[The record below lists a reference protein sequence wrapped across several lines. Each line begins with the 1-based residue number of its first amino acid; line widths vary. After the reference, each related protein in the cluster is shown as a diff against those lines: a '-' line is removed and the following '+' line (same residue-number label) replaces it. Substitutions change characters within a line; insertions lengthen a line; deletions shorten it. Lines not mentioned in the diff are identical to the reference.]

1 MSARP
6 SAGRAAGGRAPLVV
20 GLLSLAY
27 LLAMVDRLVFSLL
40 VEPIKNDLHLS
51 DAQIGALAG
60 LAFGLFYTLMGI
72 PIGRLADRAHRPA
85 LIAAA
90 VLLWSAATMACGL
103 ASSFSRLFATRVLVG
118 VGEAGISPAAYALI
132 ADVVPRQRL
141 GRALSVYMLGTVVGL
156 GVAWIAGGQLL
167 QCLGGAV
174 LHVPLLGLLA
184 PWQAVFVLVGL
195 PGLVVAPLLLLLHE
209 PRRNGAPSSHAG
221 ARTGRGE
228 RTDLGERTGVGSIIE
243 QLRRHAG
250 VYGAHFAGMAAINT
264 YGYALVT
271 WAPAMFRRSFDW
283 SMERT
288 GTLLGAGVLIA
299 GCAGML
305 GSGMIV
311 DALSR
316 RMREDAPF
324 RILFFGTLL
333 MAPFG
338 VLGPLAPGAWGRTLL
353 FVVPVMGLFFA
364 VVACAPTALQIVTP
378 ASMRASVSSVYLLIV
393 NIVAF
398 AVGPLSV
405 GLISDR
411 LAAARGNLGLALMLL
426 AAVSLPAGALAFRAG
441 LAPYRRAVVA
451 LREPVAPEAIPLPT

>member
-1 MSARP
+1 MKSAP
-6 SAGRAAGGRAPLVV
+6 FVV

-40 VEPIKNDLHLS
+40 VEPIKIDLHLS
-51 DAQIGALAG
+51 DAQVGALAG

-103 ASSFSRLFATRVLVG
+103 ASSFTRLFATRVLVG
-118 VGEAGISPAAYALI
+118 VGEAGISPAAYSLI

-167 QCLGGAV
+167 QWLGGEA
-174 LHVPLLGLLA
+174 LHVSVFGTLS
-184 PWQAVFVLVGL
+184 PWQMVFVLVGL
-195 PGLVVAPLLLLLHE
+195 PGLLVGPAVLLLHE
-209 PRRNGAPSSHAG
+209 PSRRGMTQRSS
-221 ARTGRGE
+221 
-228 RTDLGERTGVGSIIE
+228 LGDVLQ
-243 QLRRHAG
+243 QLRRNPG
-250 VYGAHFAGMAAINT
+250 VYGTHFLGMAAINT

-288 GTLLGAGVLIA
+288 GAILGAGVLVA
-299 GCAGML
+299 GCAGMI
-305 GSGMIV
+305 GSGQIV

-316 RMREDAPF
+316 RTDARSRGLREDAPF
-324 RILFFGTLL
+324 RILFLGTLL

-338 VLGPLAPGAWGRTLL
+338 VLGPLAPTALGRALL

-378 ASMRASVSSVYLLIV
+378 APMRASISSVYLFVV

-398 AVGPLSV
+398 ALGPLSV

-411 LAAARGNLGLALMLL
+411 VAASDRSLAVGLMLL
-426 AAVSLPAGALAFRAG
+426 AAVCLPVGAIAFRAG
-441 LAPYRRAVVA
+441 LLPYRRAVLSVPA
-451 LREPVAPEAIPLPT
+451 